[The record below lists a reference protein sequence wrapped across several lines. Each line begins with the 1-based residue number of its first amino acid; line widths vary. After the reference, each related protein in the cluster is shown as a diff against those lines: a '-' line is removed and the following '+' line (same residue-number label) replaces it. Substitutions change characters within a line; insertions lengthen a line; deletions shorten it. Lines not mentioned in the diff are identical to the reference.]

1 MGLWAHNPAMG
12 VRTAIIALYGLVAA
26 GFLSASRLADGGW
39 SEAFLGYGLAALLLL
54 PCALFMHRHDD

>member
-1 MGLWAHNPAMG
+1 MT
-12 VRTAIIALYGLVAA
+12 VRGAIIALHGLVAA
-26 GFLSASRLADGGW
+26 GFLSASRLIDGEW